1 MDSIKKHIV
10 TDEKGQPIAV
20 QISYADWLRLEARL
34 AEKGDAIENTGDL
47 TRHIGKISLRFDPME
62 FQQRARS
69 EWP

>member
-10 TDEKGQPIAV
+10 TDENGQPIAV
-20 QISYADWLRLEARL
+20 QVPYADWVRLEARL
-34 AEKGDAIENTGDL
+34 AEKGDPPLKTGDL
-47 TRHIGKISLRFDPME
+47 SKHVGKISLRFDPME